1 MGDGNECFEAPTEY
15 GVIGQVAGS
24 EVDAIVV
31 WDTEAPCG
39 GDGSYYVHYAADGLV
54 DVFEPMTAGTGP
66 LVHTYVAVMFPNT
79 ILPLPENTTGC
90 YSFDSSLASRKCIKQ
105 WDVARYGSHCPGG
118 KTGLGILAC
127 NHSLGWSVLFC
138 CTLMDTTHSFSSF
151 GASQNRVLHCI
162 IYNKCGRQIT
172 KFRVCLYNMSKFS
185 LFGTAQRNI

>member
-1 MGDGNECFEAPTEY
+1 MGDGNECFEARTEY

-39 GDGSYYVHYAADGLV
+39 SDGSYVHYAADGLV
-54 DVFEPMTAGTGP
+54 DVFEPMTAGAGP
-66 LVHTYVAVMFPNT
+66 LVHTYVAAMFPNK

-118 KTGLGILAC
+118 KTGLGFSLLIIL
-127 NHSLGWSVLFC
+127 LVGLFC
-138 CTLMDTTHSFSSF
+138 SAALLWTQRTLFRRLGHPKTESYIALSTINVD
-151 GASQNRVLHCI
+151 
-162 IYNKCGRQIT
+162 GR
-172 KFRVCLYNMSKFS
+172 
-185 LFGTAQRNI
+185 